1 MRVPKRLKK
10 LEPIPFM
17 GLLSLEQ
24 SYQKEAEMTVPVEIF
39 TRNMEVSER
48 LQNYI
53 DKKIAKLDRYLPGIE
68 EARVDVTYAKSA
80 RNAADR
86 QIAQITVRGKGF
98 ILRSEERADDIFA
111 ALDTALDKIQRRI
124 ERYKGKHY
132 RGRGDGRSAAEVVTA
147 VVEEEAEPQ
156 PIIAKRKKFAV
167 TPMDEMEAIEQMNL
181 LGHDNFFVFFNT
193 NSGSINV
200 LYKRR
205 DGTYGII
212 EPEIR

>member
-1 MRVPKRLKK
+1 
-10 LEPIPFM
+10 
-17 GLLSLEQ
+17 
-24 SYQKEAEMTVPVEIF
+24 MTVPVEVVS
-39 TRNMEVSER
+39 RNLEVSDR

-124 ERYKGKHY
+124 ERYKGKRY
-132 RGRGDGRSAAEVVTA
+132 RGRGDGKSAAEVVESSVA
-147 VVEEEAEPQ
+147 EEEPLSQ
-156 PIIAKRKKFAV
+156 PIIAKRKKFAI
-167 TPMDEMEAIEQMNL
+167 TPMDEMEAMEQMNL
-181 LGHDNFFVFFNT
+181 LGHDNFFVFYNT

>member
-1 MRVPKRLKK
+1 
-10 LEPIPFM
+10 
-17 GLLSLEQ
+17 
-24 SYQKEAEMTVPVEIF
+24 MTVPVEIVS
-39 TRNMEVSER
+39 RNMEVSER
-48 LQNYI
+48 LQDYI

-98 ILRSEERADDIFA
+98 LLRSEERADDIFA

-132 RGRGDGRSAAEVVTA
+132 RGRGDGRSAAEVVVLEA
-147 VVEEEAEPQ
+147 EEEAVAQ
-156 PIIAKRKKFAV
+156 PIIAKRKKFAI

-181 LGHDNFFVFFNT
+181 LGHDNFFVFYNT
-193 NSGSINV
+193 NTGGINV